1 MSKET
6 VTYLIKLKNAPYD
19 LYIRNRPVT
28 PEDTEYTRDKRRARE
43 FDGLDKNAIDMTLHT
58 AVKKTVTET
67 TKYEEVAYDTG
78 NEPIPENS

>member
-6 VTYLIKLKNAPYD
+6 VTYLIKLKNAHYD

-58 AVKKTVTET
+58 AVKKTVTEQIE
-67 TKYEEVAYDTG
+67 YEEIEFDD
-78 NEPIPENS
+78 